1 MTMERRIYAAAL
13 GIAVLASSFFPAR
26 MAGQAID
33 PTVEVTR
40 DYEGKL
46 MEVHKPLFKMPV
58 ADSLQHFDLEFDYS
72 VYDSPYKG
80 TYDFNPYLLNTR
92 PAPAPYSG
100 KSLWLKA
107 GAGYALQPVLD
118 FVWTPGLKGRFRM
131 SVYGSH
137 RSYIGR
143 YRGIRDVY
151 DGSQV
156 RLEDPYRT
164 GYGSR
169 SGADGSTAWSGYD
182 MVTVAGVNGS
192 VAWGGGE
199 FSFDAGYYG
208 IAAGDTVLTRGY
220 DALDVK
226 MRVRSDDAAG
236 RHFFY
241 DAGIR
246 YRFGEDKADLAGTA
260 GGRGYL
266 AEHLFGL
273 RASLGPV
280 FSASSRALVDMDFNF
295 ADYSASHGAYA
306 GDFSV
311 TPRYVS
317 GIGRWDLD
325 LGVKFAVTMHGNG
338 TLPLYSIVRG
348 QYVYP
353 DVRIG
358 FEAVRDRLDIYL
370 NLEGGNRITSWSDF
384 LSRNR
389 FFNPY
394 TYGTDFL
401 GNTVER
407 VRAEIGIA
415 GNIASRLAYDLR
427 AGYVH
432 YANAFLDGVTSD
444 PAFGLVYTPDYAAY
458 QMFHATL
465 DLGWESKAFSADG
478 SFTWRHTDVLDRTG
492 GLFAPP
498 AVSGHV
504 NFIYNW
510 NRRIYAGVDCRFAS
524 ARKGEMAVIS
534 YVGDSLLPAVMPGY
548 ADLGVSFEY
557 KFSRKFSL
565 WVHGGNLLDMAVMQ
579 TPLYAESGVNF
590 TAGICLN
597 L

>member
-1 MTMERRIYAAAL
+1 MQLRWAL
-13 GIAVLASSFFPAR
+13 PCWLSPVFPAR

-348 QYVYP
+348 
-353 DVRIG
+353 
-358 FEAVRDRLDIYL
+358 AVCV
-370 NLEGGNRITSWSDF
+370 
-384 LSRNR
+384 
-389 FFNPY
+389 P
-394 TYGTDFL
+394 
-401 GNTVER
+401 
-407 VRAEIGIA
+407 
-415 GNIASRLAYDLR
+415 
-427 AGYVH
+427 
-432 YANAFLDGVTSD
+432 
-444 PAFGLVYTPDYAAY
+444 
-458 QMFHATL
+458 
-465 DLGWESKAFSADG
+465 
-478 SFTWRHTDVLDRTG
+478 
-492 GLFAPP
+492 
-498 AVSGHV
+498 
-504 NFIYNW
+504 
-510 NRRIYAGVDCRFAS
+510 
-524 ARKGEMAVIS
+524 
-534 YVGDSLLPAVMPGY
+534 
-548 ADLGVSFEY
+548 
-557 KFSRKFSL
+557 
-565 WVHGGNLLDMAVMQ
+565 
-579 TPLYAESGVNF
+579 
-590 TAGICLN
+590 
-597 L
+597 

>member
-1 MTMERRIYAAAL
+1 MTMERRIYSAAL
-13 GIAVLASSFFPAR
+13 GFAMLASSCFPVLL
-26 MAGQAID
+26 AGQSID

-40 DYEGKL
+40 DYEAKL
-46 MEVHKPLFKMPV
+46 MEAHKPLFKMPV

-80 TYDFNPYLLNTR
+80 AYDFNPYLLNTR
-92 PAPAPYSG
+92 PAPSPYSG
-100 KSLWLKA
+100 KSFWLKA

-118 FVWTPGLKGRFRM
+118 LVWTPGLKGRFRM

-143 YRGIRDVY
+143 YRGIRDVF

-169 SGADGSTAWSGYD
+169 SGEDGSTAWSGYD
-182 MVTVAGVNGS
+182 MLTSAGVNGS
-192 VAWGGGE
+192 VVWNGGE

-208 IAAGDTVLTRGY
+208 VAAKDTVLTRGY
-220 DALDVK
+220 DAFDVK

-236 RHFFY
+236 RRFFY

-246 YRFGEDKADLAGTA
+246 YRFGEDKADIAGTA

-280 FSASSRALVDMDFNF
+280 FSASSRALVDVDFNF
-295 ADYSASHGAYA
+295 ADYPVLYGAYA
-306 GDFSV
+306 GDFSL
-311 TPRYVS
+311 TPRYAFS
-317 GIGRWDLD
+317 KNRWDLD
-325 LGVKFAVTMHGNG
+325 LGLKFAVTMNG
-338 TLPLYSIVRG
+338 GGAVPLYDIAGG

-358 FEAVRDRLDIYL
+358 FEAVLGHMDIYMDL
-370 NLEGGNRITSWSDF
+370 SGGNSITSWSDF
-384 LSRNR
+384 MARNR
-389 FFNPY
+389 FFNQY
-394 TYGTDFL
+394 AYSSDFL
-401 GNTVER
+401 GNTEER
-407 VRAEIGIA
+407 IRAEIGIA
-415 GNIASRLAYDLR
+415 GNIASRLGYDLR
-427 AGYVH
+427 AGYVN
-432 YANAFLDGVTSD
+432 YANAFLDGVASD
-444 PAFGLVYTPDYAAY
+444 PAFGLVYSPDYAEY
-458 QMFHATL
+458 QMFHASL
-465 DLGWESKAFSADG
+465 DLNWKSKAFSADG
-478 SFTWRHTDVLDRTG
+478 SFTWCHTNIQDRIG

-498 AVSGHV
+498 ALSGYV

-510 NRRIYAGVDCRFAS
+510 NSRIYAGIDCRFAS
-524 ARKGEMAVIS
+524 ARKGEMTVSS
-534 YVGDSLLPAVMPGY
+534 YVGNSSVPAVIPGY
-548 ADLGVSFEY
+548 ADLGVSLEY
-557 KFSRKFSL
+557 KFSRSFSL
-565 WVHGGNLLDMAVMQ
+565 WLHGGNLLDMAVMR